1 MLIKSMLD
9 NDLYK
14 FTMQQAV
21 FHRFYNDEVKYKF
34 VCRNKNIS
42 FEKVFEKIKTEITA
56 LRELT
61 LSASEEE
68 YLRSI
73 RFVRKDYVNFLK
85 LFRFDPASHVNLML
99 DDAGGLEIEISG
111 SWLYTILY
119 EVPVLAI
126 VNEVYFSNLS
136 ANENRDELYKR
147 GEEKLYDKAAM
158 VKDVKEMKIIDFGTR
173 RRFSFEWHD
182 RVVGLMKTHAPDVFT
197 GTSNVHLA
205 MKYGLTPVG
214 TMAHEWLMA
223 GQAQEIRLA
232 SSQKFML
239 EYWVG
244 EYRGDL
250 GIALTDT
257 ISMDAFLN
265 DFDLYFAKLYDGC
278 RHDSGDPYIW
288 ADKLITHYEKL
299 KIDPATKTAVFSDGL
314 DFSKALA
321 IYERYK
327 DKIKT
332 SFGIGTNLTNDVGYV
347 PLNIVIKMTE
357 CNGQKVAKLSDE
369 PGKSICNDEK
379 FLDYLKYVFKYDL

>member
-1 MLIKSMLD
+1 
-9 NDLYK
+9 
-14 FTMQQAV
+14 MQQAV
-21 FHRFYNDEVKYKF
+21 FHRFYNTDVKYKF
-34 VCRNKNIS
+34 ICRNKNIS
-42 FEKVFEKIKTEITA
+42 FEKVISDIKNEISE
-56 LRELT
+56 LQGLT

-68 YLRSI
+68 YLNSI
-73 RFVRKDYVNFLK
+73 RFIKKDYVEFLK
-85 LFRFDPASHVNLML
+85 LFRFDPARHVRMSL
-99 DDAGGLEIEISG
+99 DAAGGLDIQICG

-119 EVPVLAI
+119 EVPVLSI
-126 VNEVYFSNLS
+126 VNEIYFSELS
-136 ANENRDELYKR
+136 KGESKDVFYKK
-147 GEEKLYDKAAM
+147 GEEKLFQKADL
-158 VKDVKEMKIIDFGTR
+158 VKNAEGMKIMDFGTR

-182 RVVGLMKTHAPDVFT
+182 KTVGLMKSNAPQVFT
-197 GTSNVHLA
+197 GTSNVHFA

-239 EYWVG
+239 ENWVA

-278 RHDSGDPYIW
+278 RHDSGDPYVW
-288 ADKLITHYEKL
+288 ADKLIEHYEKL
-299 KIDPATKTAVFSDGL
+299 NIDPSTKTAVFSDGL
-314 DFSKALA
+314 DFPKALA
-321 IYERYK
+321 IYGRYK
-327 DKIKT
+327 DRIKT

-357 CNGQKVAKLSDE
+357 CNGQQVAKLSDE
-369 PGKSICNDEK
+369 PGKSICNDARY
-379 FLDYLKYVFKYDL
+379 LDYLKYVFKYSL